1 MNNKIIPWLVVCLLD
16 FHIATALGLRP
27 AKTTIQ
33 YEETPTYAGQFWIVN
48 TDHQELDLYLSVRG
62 VLENN
67 IILQQKEL
75 HLSRN
80 DDSQAVY
87 YEVQLPE
94 DLPPGETTA
103 DIVVEQSLSPTEANF
118 ITSKLVLQ
126 HKIIALGPYPEKYV
140 TAKVNF
146 YESGDTIRLVS
157 EVQNLGT
164 GNIGNIQTQFYIN
177 DKEQQ
182 QQVLETESTT
192 LSSQESK
199 MLEASLD
206 RNLLELGEFEVL
218 AATTYDDQKVEV
230 VKKLVVGEP
239 QVDITYFTD
248 FFIAHEVNEY
258 ALDLLNKW
266 NTPLKNVYVDVDVK
280 KDNQKVDQFRT
291 KSVDLEAAAAER
303 INDYLDGR
311 NKDSGTYTFEMAVN
325 FWNNYRMAS
334 KTFTSEFLPRDKAKK
349 AEAPPVGAAV
359 VRQQE
364 SSSLSVII
372 ITAISTLILLALAYV
387 GYRYAHRD
395 EYE

>member
-1 MNNKIIPWLVVCLLD
+1 MKHKLIIWLLVLFLTLQLV
-16 FHIATALGLRP
+16 TALGIRP
-27 AKTTIQ
+27 AKTTIN

-67 IILQQKEL
+67 IILQSKEL

-87 YEVQLPE
+87 YEVQLP
-94 DLPPGETTA
+94 DGLPPGETTA
-103 DIVVEQSLSPTEANF
+103 DIIIEQSLSPTEADF

-146 YESGDTIRLVS
+146 YESGNTIRFVS

-164 GNIGNIQTQFYIN
+164 GDIGNIQTQFYLN

-182 QQVLETESTT
+182 QQVLNTASTT
-192 LSSQESK
+192 LPSKESK
-199 MLEASLD
+199 MLETSLD

-218 AATTYDDQKVEV
+218 AATIYDDQKVEV

-239 QVDITYFTD
+239 EVDITYFTD

-258 ALDLLNKW
+258 ALDLLNQW

-280 KDNQKVDQFRT
+280 KDNQKIDQFRT
-291 KSVDLEAAAAER
+291 KSVDMEAEAAER

-311 NKDSGTYTFEMAVN
+311 KKDPGTYTFEMVVN

-349 AEAPPVGAAV
+349 TEAPPVGAAIA
-359 VRQQE
+359 RQQE
-364 SSSLSVII
+364 GSSFSVII
-372 ITAISTLILLALAYV
+372 ITILATLVLSALTYV